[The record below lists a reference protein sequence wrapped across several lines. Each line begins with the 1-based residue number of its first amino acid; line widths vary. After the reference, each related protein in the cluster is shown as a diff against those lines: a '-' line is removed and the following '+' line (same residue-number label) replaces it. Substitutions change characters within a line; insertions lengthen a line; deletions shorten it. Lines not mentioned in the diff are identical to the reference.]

1 MNIYGLA
8 VFSKIWISLVSG
20 FYQKNLTNI
29 FSCKKG
35 KGLKQIS
42 KVKSFYSKDL
52 KFVQLVN

>member
-20 FYQKNLTNI
+20 FHQKNLTNT
-29 FSCKKG
+29 FPRNKG

>member
-20 FYQKNLTNI
+20 FHQKNLTNI
-29 FSCKKG
+29 FPRNKG
-35 KGLKQIS
+35 KGLKQI
-42 KVKSFYSKDL
+42 SKDL

>member
-1 MNIYGLA
+1 MNIYGLT

-20 FYQKNLTNI
+20 FHQKNSINI
-29 FSCKKG
+29 FPVKKG

>member
-20 FYQKNLTNI
+20 FHQKNLTNI
-29 FSCKKG
+29 FPRKKG

-42 KVKSFYSKDL
+42 KVRSFYSKDL

>member
-8 VFSKIWISLVSG
+8 VFSRIWISLVSG
-20 FYQKNLTNI
+20 FHQKNLTNI
-29 FSCKKG
+29 FPRNKG